1 MMNRLL
7 LSITLLFLAAAV
19 HSGSSLR
26 TRSRSD
32 WRTFVSK
39 AGAFT
44 VNIPGVPTA
53 DSTTMTAEGSS
64 LVMYTYKAQHDSI
77 RYVVTYADYP
87 AEIFRG
93 DTAVEEFLLGA
104 VHGIVSGAKGN
115 LLESRPIAMNG
126 HVGRDVRIEV
136 PVSDIAPEGGS
147 IRLHLYVVGNR
158 MYQLGIFA
166 RRNGAFGPKTA
177 QFLES
182 FKLLGR

>member
-19 HSGSSLR
+19 HSAR
-26 TRSRSD
+26 ADD